1 MLIDSHTHIGCID
14 YKVGKN
20 KVFTLAGEDL
30 IAAMKKYSVDYALV
44 SSIEGAEFDS
54 DGRLAPVD
62 KQVPQLKSFKNLLQ
76 FIRSNGDSLKALLWI
91 KPYTEKTTAAL
102 EEFITENRKY
112 IAGFKMHPSL
122 SRIKFTDHRFRP
134 YLDLARSFTMPV
146 QVHTENDGFSNAEY
160 VADIAGVCTD
170 IDFVMVHMGLN
181 TDNKEAIEII
191 RNHDNIYGDTCE
203 VKHENVIRAIEE
215 CGSQK
220 ILFGTDAVVHGIDTY
235 VRYLPLIEL
244 IRKTFPEE
252 AGANVLFKNSKRLFK
267 D

>member
-62 KQVPQLKSFKNLLQ
+62 KQVPQLQSFKNLLQ
-76 FIRSNGDSLKALLWI
+76 FIRNNGDSLKALLWI

-122 SRIKFTDHRFRP
+122 SRMKFTDERFSP
-134 YLDLARSFTMPV
+134 YLDLASDLKMPV
-146 QVHTENDGFSNAEY
+146 QVHTENDGFSNVEY
-160 VADIAGVCTD
+160 AGMIAGRYPNT
-170 IDFVMVHMGLN
+170 DFVMVHMGLGS
-181 TDNKEAIEII
+181 DNSEAMGLI
-191 RNHDNIYGDTCE
+191 RESGNIYGDTCE
-203 VKHENVIRAIEE
+203 VKPGNVISAIEE

-244 IRKTFPEE
+244 IRKTFSKEE
-252 AGANVLFKNSKRLFK
+252 ADNVLFSNCRRVFNV
-267 D
+267 